1 MRNFNR
7 VTRLKTMI
15 TGQFGGN
22 NLQYERNLES
32 LVNITVIS
40 YVLSM
45 IYMRHG
51 YNIPKYVGKVDV
63 SSGIDISQCISMAY
77 LLSLVIKLNFNDYN
91 NNIICLHRISR
102 PNHVCSESL

>member
-1 MRNFNR
+1 
-7 VTRLKTMI
+7 MI

-22 NLQYERNLES
+22 SLQCEHNLES

-51 YNIPKYVGKVDV
+51 YNIPKYVCKVDV
-63 SSGIDISQCISMAY
+63 SSDIDISQCISMAY
-77 LLSLVIKLNFNDYN
+77 LLSIVIRLDSNDYN
-91 NNIICLHRISR
+91 NNIICLHKISR
-102 PNHVCSESL
+102 PNHVCPESL